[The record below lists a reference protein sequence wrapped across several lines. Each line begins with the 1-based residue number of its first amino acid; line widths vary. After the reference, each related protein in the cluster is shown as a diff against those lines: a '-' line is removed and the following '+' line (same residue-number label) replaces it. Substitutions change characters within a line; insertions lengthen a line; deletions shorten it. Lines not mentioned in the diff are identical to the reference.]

1 MRNNQRKNIRCIS
14 SGFKT
19 LVILLLVII
28 YNFLEYDNNKT
39 PVLAYE
45 EANILINDFNVANL
59 TEDELKKMI
68 NNQIN
73 EYKER
78 QITVR
83 VGDKIFETK
92 LKQFNPTVKGDI
104 NQLVN
109 EIMTIGK
116 DLELMEQVSQ
126 LKEPMHYELAIEY
139 TYDSREVERWVRL
152 IEKEVYIE
160 KIEPTIE
167 MPYSGYIKI
176 HEGQDGQLIIAEELI
191 EHLTE
196 KLDEISLNPIELE
209 VKVLIDPRERE
220 IEQLK
225 TVNTII
231 SSYSTDYPTGIPR
244 AKNVELA
251 ASKVDDTILMPG
263 EEFSY
268 YKKVSPVDGAHGYVN
283 ATIFLNGRAIP
294 GVGGGICQ
302 VSSTLYN
309 AQLRAG
315 IIATE
320 RRNHSL
326 PVRYV
331 PLGQDATIADNAIDL
346 KFINTLEYP
355 IFIQVYAQYGS
366 LTVEFWSNSEAL
378 HGITYRPKTV
388 IYDGGLKAD
397 TTLYGYNED
406 GEVVI
411 EKFLHTSVYKK
422 KAH

>member
-1 MRNNQRKNIRCIS
+1 MRNNQRKNIRFIS

-19 LVILLLVII
+19 LVILLLMMI
-28 YNFLEYDNNKT
+28 YQFFRYDNDKT
-39 PVLAYE
+39 LVLASE
-45 EANILINDFNVANL
+45 EANIFINDVNVTNL
-59 TEDELKKMI
+59 TEDELKAMI
-68 NNQIN
+68 NSQIN
-73 EYKER
+73 DYKER
-78 QITVR
+78 QISVH
-83 VGDKIFETK
+83 VGDKVFETT
-92 LKQFNPTVKGDI
+92 LEQFNPTVKGDI

-109 EIMTIGK
+109 QIMTIGK
-116 DLELMEQVSQ
+116 DLELMEQISQ
-126 LKEPMHYELAIEY
+126 LKEPMHYEFIVQY
-139 TYDSREVERWVRL
+139 TYDARAVERWVRL
-152 IEKEVYIE
+152 VEKEVYIE
-160 KIEPTIE
+160 KSEPTIE

-191 EHLTE
+191 EHLTKE
-196 KLDEISLNPIELE
+196 LDEVSLNPIEVD
-209 VKVLIDPRERE
+209 VKILIDPRQRD

-225 TVNTII
+225 TINTRI
-231 SSYSTDYPTGIPR
+231 SAYSTDYPTGIPR

-268 YKKVSPVDGAHGYVN
+268 SKKVSPVDVAHGYVN
-283 ATIFLNGRAIP
+283 ATIFLNGRPIP

-326 PVRYV
+326 PVSYV

-355 IFIQVYAQYGS
+355 IFIQVYAQYGG
-366 LTVEFWSNSEAL
+366 LKVEFWSNSDAL

-406 GEVVI
+406 GEIVI